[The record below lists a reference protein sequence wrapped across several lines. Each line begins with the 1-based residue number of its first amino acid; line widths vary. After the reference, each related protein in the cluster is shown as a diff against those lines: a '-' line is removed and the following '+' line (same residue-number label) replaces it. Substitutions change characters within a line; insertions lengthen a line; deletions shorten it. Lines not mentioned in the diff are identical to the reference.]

1 MQALVLLIQQPSI
14 DFAKLLATS
23 HDMFGY
29 SISAASDASHKRLSD
44 SERFL
49 SCLSAMKNQNAPVG
63 LPPHLL
69 SHVSFSILIATDDRD
84 LMDILE
90 CCSSMTFTTAD
101 TVVRGVQ
108 AAVVTGTLLQWKT
121 AVLSGCHEITE
132 PSVRFLFNKILAQ
145 FEAANL
151 GVWSDCTRKTHRED
165 NTLLLKGP
173 E

>member
-1 MQALVLLIQQPSI
+1 MQALVLLVQQPSI

-29 SISAASDASHKRLSD
+29 SLSAASDASHKQLSD

-49 SCLSAMKNQNAPVG
+49 SCLSAMKDQNAPVG
-63 LPPHLL
+63 LLPHLL
-69 SHVSFSILIATDDRD
+69 SHVSFSILIGTDDRD

-90 CCSSMTFTTAD
+90 CCSSMSFTTAY
-101 TVVRGVQ
+101 TIIRGVQ
-108 AAVVTGTLLQWKT
+108 AAVITGTLLQWKT
-121 AVLSGCHEITE
+121 AVLAGCHETTD

-145 FEAANL
+145 FEGANL
-151 GVWSDCTRKTHRED
+151 SVWSDCTRRNHQED